1 MKEGFPHG
9 YGEGLFS
16 AISTGFFFILIG
28 TIFLITPNLLDKV
41 LAFFS
46 DFDIVSVPNTKIV
59 LLPAP
64 ASPGAHSAVY
74 SAVTRFSLVWGLF
87 QIVILSLRF
96 IIFSSLSKKAET
108 ASNMV
113 FWLGASYLIGTF
125 LNETTTPTIW
135 FAFWAQL
142 IILLGV
148 SLVVRAIIL
157 AVRM

>member
-1 MKEGFPHG
+1 
-9 YGEGLFS
+9 
-16 AISTGFFFILIG
+16 LIG
-28 TIFLITPNLLDKV
+28 ALFLITPNLLDKT

-46 DFDIVSVPNTKIV
+46 DFDIMTVPNTKIV

-96 IIFSSLSKKAET
+96 IIYSSLGKKAET
-108 ASNMV
+108 ASNIV
-113 FWLGASYLIGTF
+113 FWLGSSYLISTF
-125 LNETTTPTIW
+125 LNETTTTTVW
-135 FAFWAQL
+135 FVFWAQL
-142 IILLGV
+142 IILLGA

-157 AVRM
+157 AVRI